1 MSTETATPC
10 HQSFDDGQDAAQF
23 FVLGGAFG
31 ARTGRFTTDVDD
43 VSSFDNEVASVAD
56 GHLRIGPHASVRE
69 RVRSDV
75 DDPHDEGAGGMRVGS
90 RADIDHAVES
100 RTASQALIEVCGESL
115 TCTPH

>member
-1 MSTETATPC
+1 MTY
-10 HQSFDDGQDAAQF
+10 GQITLTGIRAHANHG
-23 FVLGGAFG
+23 VLASERELGQPFSVDVSL
-31 ARTGRFTTDVDD
+31 DVDD